1 MSEEIC
7 SYTNMQC
14 LLKLQLVGS
23 IPPVWAGVGFAY
35 FIAEIVDGNLVGNDA
50 PAGPMVHGCMY
61 CARSYHDTLA
71 TLEFVGLSSTRS
83 LLSFFYNL
91 LHSTF
96 SASFTILIKQ
106 F

>member
-1 MSEEIC
+1 MLEEIC

-50 PAGPMVHGCMY
+50 VQWCMDACTVHVPTM
-61 CARSYHDTLA
+61 TL
-71 TLEFVGLSSTRS
+71 LPP
-83 LLSFFYNL
+83 
-91 LHSTF
+91 
-96 SASFTILIKQ
+96 
-106 F
+106 

>member
-50 PAGPMVHGCMY
+50 PAGPMCMDACTVHVPTM
-61 CARSYHDTLA
+61 TL
-71 TLEFVGLSSTRS
+71 FPP
-83 LLSFFYNL
+83 
-91 LHSTF
+91 
-96 SASFTILIKQ
+96 
-106 F
+106 